1 MVSYRLLAVDDEPLA
16 LSLIQ
21 RVFAAEA
28 DVDLRVATSPV
39 KGLEIAERQD
49 LDVVISDQ
57 RMPEMSGLAFLAR
70 IRDIRPRGHRILLTA
85 YADMEVALHAI
96 NDGLVYR
103 FVLKPWDLDDMRV
116 SIRRALQAKRLA
128 DEHERLTAPLS
139 AQFDELVRAAR
150 LGTSGPRS
158 AGIRRDPRARRPGDE
173 HERLTPQLSAQFD
186 ELVRAERLATIGRLS
201 AGIGHELANAATPL
215 LMNVELLGDELVRL
229 HEAFRAAEH
238 AVDSGFNAKALDRL
252 ALVTRRLQARKSD
265 DFNETLA
272 ALRAAGTQIHSLVQV
287 MKRVAREAADP
298 VPYDVTQAVLS
309 AASLLGHRFKTGI
322 RLERD
327 LRALPSV
334 RCRAAEIAQVV
345 LNLLGNAADAVEG
358 SKLRT
363 VRVRTW
369 QADGRVH
376 VEISDTGGGIDP
388 AVRARLF
395 EPFVTTKEIG
405 KGTGLGLSICKNIIE
420 SHGGSISVDSEQ
432 GKGARFTFA
441 LPAAA

>member
-1 MVSYRLLAVDDEPLA
+1 MVSYRLLVVDDEPLA
-16 LSLIQ
+16 LSLIE

-28 DVDLRVATSPV
+28 DVELRVATSPV
-39 KGLEIAERQD
+39 QGLEIAERQD
-49 LDVVISDQ
+49 LDVVITDQ

-85 YADMEVALHAI
+85 YPDMEVALHAI

-116 SIRRALQAKRLA
+116 SIRRALEAKRLG
-128 DEHERLTAPLS
+128 DEHERLTA
-139 AQFDELVRAAR
+139 
-150 LGTSGPRS
+150 
-158 AGIRRDPRARRPGDE
+158 
-173 HERLTPQLSAQFD
+173 QLSAQFD

-215 LMNVELLGDELVRL
+215 LMNAELLGEELARL
-229 HEAFRAAEH
+229 QKAFRAAAH
-238 AVDSGFNAKALDRL
+238 AVDSGFKAEALDRL

-272 ALRAAGTQIHSLVQV
+272 ALRAAGTQLQSLVQGL
-287 MKRVAREAADP
+287 KRVGREAPEP
-298 VPYDVTQAVLS
+298 VPYDVNQAVLS
-309 AASLLGHRFKTGI
+309 AATLLGHRFKTGI

>member
-1 MVSYRLLAVDDEPLA
+1 MVSYRLLVVDDEPLA
-16 LSLIQ
+16 LSLIE

-28 DVDLRVATSPV
+28 DVELRVATSPV
-39 KGLEIAERQD
+39 QGLEIAERQD
-49 LDVVISDQ
+49 LDVVITDQ
-57 RMPEMSGLAFLAR
+57 RM
-70 IRDIRPRGHRILLTA
+70 H
-85 YADMEVALHAI
+85 
-96 NDGLVYR
+96 
-103 FVLKPWDLDDMRV
+103 DMRV
-116 SIRRALQAKRLA
+116 SIRRALEAKRLG
-128 DEHERLTAPLS
+128 DEHERLTA
-139 AQFDELVRAAR
+139 
-150 LGTSGPRS
+150 
-158 AGIRRDPRARRPGDE
+158 
-173 HERLTPQLSAQFD
+173 QLSAQFD
-186 ELVRAERLATIGRLS
+186 ELVRAERLANIGRLS

-215 LMNVELLGDELVRL
+215 LMNAELLGEELARL
-229 HEAFRAAEH
+229 QKAFRAAAH
-238 AVDSGFNAKALDRL
+238 AVDSGFKAEALDRL

-272 ALRAAGTQIHSLVQV
+272 ALRAAGTQLQSLVQGL
-287 MKRVAREAADP
+287 KRVGREAPEP
-298 VPYDVTQAVLS
+298 VPYDVNQAVLS
-309 AASLLGHRFKTGI
+309 AATLLGHRFKTGI

>member
-16 LSLIQ
+16 LNLIE

-28 DVDLRVATSPV
+28 DVELRLATSPT
-39 KGLEIAERQD
+39 KGLEIAAGLD

-70 IRDIRPRGHRILLTA
+70 IREIRPRGNRILLTA
-85 YADMEVALHAI
+85 YPDMEVALHAI

-103 FVLKPWDLDDMRV
+103 FVLKPWDLDDMRL
-116 SIRRALQAKRLA
+116 SIRRALEAKRLA
-128 DEHERLTAPLS
+128 A
-139 AQFDELVRAAR
+139 
-150 LGTSGPRS
+150 
-158 AGIRRDPRARRPGDE
+158 
-173 HERLTPQLSAQFD
+173 
-186 ELVRAERLATIGRLS
+186 IGRLS
-201 AGIGHELANAATPL
+201 AGIGHEFANAATPL
-215 LMNVELLGDELVRL
+215 LMNVEMLGDELARL
-229 HEAFRAAEH
+229 SEAFRAAEH
-238 AVDSGFNAKALDRL
+238 AVESGFKAEALDRL

-272 ALRAAGTQIHSLVQV
+272 ALRAAGTQLHGLIQGL
-287 MKRVAREAADP
+287 KRLGREAPEP
-298 VPYDVTQAVLS
+298 VPYDVNQAVLS

-334 RCRAAEIAQVV
+334 RCRGAEIAQVV

-432 GKGARFTFA
+432 GKGARFTFV